1 MKTRKLKSGLTLV
14 EMTVVVAI
22 VSILLVIVGGSLVSF
37 IRPSSSS
44 IADKIKAGLIQSF
57 RTAQISNCTVIFEV
71 DMENN
76 SYRAFKVLRDDT
88 GVKEKKIIQG
98 KLPSNNRIVDITDI
112 RGIKFEN
119 IKLRIPFTHNGVS
132 EDYNIHIGSDS
143 TSINKT
149 ILLHRYNGRVFIKNG
164 EVNRKITVNQN
175 KETSEIKDDKED

>member
-1 MKTRKLKSGLTLV
+1 MKIKKLKSGLTLI

-22 VSILLVIVGGSLVSF
+22 VSILLVIVGSSLVSF
-37 IRPSSSS
+37 IRPSSTT
-44 IADKIKAGLIQSF
+44 IADKVKAGLVFAYRS
-57 RTAQISNCTVIFEV
+57 AQISNCTVMFEI

-76 SYRAFKVLRDDT
+76 TYKAFKILRDES
-88 GVKEKKIIQG
+88 GVKEKKILQG
-98 KLPSNNRIVDITDI
+98 KLPTNNRVVDVTDI

-149 ILLHRYNGRVFIKNG
+149 VLLHRYNGKVFIKNG
-164 EVNRKITVNQN
+164 EVNRKITVNQA
-175 KETSEIKDDKED
+175 KETSEIKDDND